1 MKIIVLTPVKNEEWI
16 LDRYLTAC
24 SLFADHIIIA
34 DQNSTD
40 KSAQIAGKYEKVIL
54 IKNESTSFNEADRQ
68 RMLINKARELFG
80 TGHFLLGLDADE
92 IITADSLGAPGW
104 KTIEESAPGTVFHFE
119 RPTLFFDPEQSIRYY
134 KGFPMG
140 YKDDGVEHKPTAIH
154 STRIPTPEYAKHVFL
169 EDIKF
174 LHLCLVRKN
183 VTFSKLRY
191 YCMLE
196 NVKNVNSL
204 RVRRKIYTK
213 YKPADCVDG
222 DLENT
227 NPLWIKGYD
236 EKGVNLSTFKQDTY
250 NWTDFEALRIFNEY
264 GTARF
269 FNDSIWHFDW
279 EACRIAALE
288 RGEKNIPQKPLQTPG
303 KLRVAFVDM
312 FFQTLKGVVKI
323 KNKLFK

>member
-1 MKIIVLTPVKNEEWI
+1 VKIIVLTPVKNEEWI
-16 LDRYLTAC
+16 LDRYLKAC

-40 KSAQIAGKYEKVIL
+40 QSARIANKYEKVIL

-92 IITADSLGAPGW
+92 IITADSLNAPGW
-104 KTIEESAPGTVFHFE
+104 KKINDATPGTVFHFE
-119 RPTLFFDPEQSIRYY
+119 RPTLYFNPNQSIRYY

-140 YKDDGVEHKPTAIH
+140 YKDDGTEHKPVAIH
-154 STRIPTPEYAKHVFL
+154 STRVPSPKYATQVFVD
-169 EDIKF
+169 DIKF

-191 YCMLE
+191 YCILE
-196 NVKNVNSL
+196 NIKNVNTL
-204 RVRRKIYTK
+204 RVRRKIYSK

-222 DLENT
+222 DLEIT
-227 NPLWIKGYD
+227 NPLWIKGYNEIGLD
-236 EKGVNLSTFKQDTY
+236 LSTFKQDNY
-250 NWTDFEALRIFNEY
+250 NWTDFEALRIFNKY
-264 GTARF
+264 GTSRF

-288 RGEKNIPQKPLQTPG
+288 KGEKNIPAKPLKMPG
-303 KLRVAFVDM
+303 KLRVVFLDM
-312 FFQTLKGVVKI
+312 FFQALKGTVKI
-323 KNKLFK
+323 KNKLFR